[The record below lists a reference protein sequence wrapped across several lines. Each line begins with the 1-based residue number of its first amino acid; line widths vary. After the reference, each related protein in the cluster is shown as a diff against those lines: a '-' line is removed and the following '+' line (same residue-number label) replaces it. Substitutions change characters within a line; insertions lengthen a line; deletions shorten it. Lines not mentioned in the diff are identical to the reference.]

1 MHVQKTN
8 TEFTQPGL
16 IVEACDRLHTGL
28 FLLSALHDH
37 ARAGTLAIGVHLCA
51 FDPILLCVPVRRG
64 HRIEPLIRDSRS
76 FAVCS
81 VPVADRALRRRF
93 EEHPSAEEYHDPF
106 DAVPVMRL
114 ETGAPVLRSSTL
126 AFDCE
131 VVRHIDMD
139 ADHELYIGRV
149 VAARINGDAPPPA
162 RASEIGQLHTD

>member
-1 MHVQKTN
+1 MRVHHTN
-8 TEFTQPGL
+8 SDFTQPKL
-16 IVEACDRLHTGL
+16 IAEACDKLPTGL
-28 FLLSALHDH
+28 YLLSARHDD
-37 ARAGTLAIGVHLCA
+37 ARAGTLAMGVHLCA
-51 FDPILLCVPVRRG
+51 LDPLLLCVPVRRG

-76 FAVCS
+76 FAVSS
-81 VPVADRALRRRF
+81 VPVGDRALRRRF

-114 ETGAPVLRSSTL
+114 ETGAPVLRMSAL

-131 VVRHIDMD
+131 VVRHVDMD

-149 VAARINGDAPPPA
+149 VAARIHGDAPVPV